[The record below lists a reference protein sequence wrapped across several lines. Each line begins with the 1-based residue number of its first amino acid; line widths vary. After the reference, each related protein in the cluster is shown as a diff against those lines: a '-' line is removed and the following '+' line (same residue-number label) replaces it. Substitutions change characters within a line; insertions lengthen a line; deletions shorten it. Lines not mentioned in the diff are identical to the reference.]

1 MSVSGVLEVG
11 LCATAGP
18 PRVPGPALVASLEPL
33 GAQTG
38 FPLLAQHC
46 EGGQPLS
53 ESGPATTPGARCHR
67 RYRCRVAASP
77 TSS

>member
-1 MSVSGVLEVG
+1 MSISGVLEVG

-38 FPLLAQHC
+38 FPLLGSAVIA
-46 EGGQPLS
+46 
-53 ESGPATTPGARCHR
+53 ATHSQSRDQQLHQAPGATD
-67 RYRCRVAASP
+67 VISAA
-77 TSS
+77 